1 MNLNER
7 ESNLRLIIRR
17 HHEGLAAILG
27 RLQGREPI
35 IRGSVYTRR
44 RRCGKLRCRC
54 LRGHPHQDRVLAV
67 RRAGRVS
74 VRGLDPA
81 ADAAIEEG
89 VAAWHGFRRQ
99 RGELAAACRGLLRAV
114 DRLATL
120 RLARAGVAR

>member
-17 HHEGLAAILG
+17 HHEGLAAIVAG
-27 RLQGREPI
+27 LQSREPI
-35 IRGSVYTRR
+35 IRGSIYTRR
-44 RRCGKLRCRC
+44 RQCGKPRCRC

-67 RRAGRVS
+67 RREGRVS

-81 ADAAIEEG
+81 ADAGLEDG

-114 DRLATL
+114 DRLAAL
-120 RLARAGVAR
+120 RLARAGAAR

>member
-1 MNLNER
+1 MNLNKR
-7 ESNLRLIIRR
+7 ESKLRLIVRQ
-17 HHEGLAAILG
+17 HHDGLAAILAG
-27 RLQGREPI
+27 LQSREPI

-44 RRCGKLRCRC
+44 RQCGKPRCRC
-54 LRGHPHQDRVLAV
+54 LRGHPHQDRVLAL

-89 VAAWHGFRRQ
+89 VAAWQGFRRQ

-114 DRLATL
+114 DRLAAL
-120 RLARAGVAR
+120 RSARAGAAR